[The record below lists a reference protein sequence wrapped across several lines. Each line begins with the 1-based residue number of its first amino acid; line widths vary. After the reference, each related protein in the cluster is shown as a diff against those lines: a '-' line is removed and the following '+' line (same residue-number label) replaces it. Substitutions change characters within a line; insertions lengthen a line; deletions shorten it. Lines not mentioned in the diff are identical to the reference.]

1 MYLVLVLGWEGLT
14 GPPNEGG
21 GGLAELAGHAV
32 DRGDHQ
38 VVQGLQ
44 AGSGPKRCLLSNF
57 QNYERVIT

>member
-32 DRGDHQ
+32 DRGDYQ